1 MSTLIE
7 VEHLSRYFGKILA
20 VDNINFNVKK
30 GEVLGFLGINGAGK
44 TTTMQMLSGCL
55 APSLGSIKI
64 NGVDILREPLLA
76 KRSIGYLPDTP
87 PLYKDLSV
95 REFLFYCGQLHAIPK
110 SDINLALDKVLIR
123 CGLTSVTNRLIAHL
137 SKGFQQRIGIAQ
149 AIIHN
154 PDVIILDEPT
164 VGLDPL
170 QIIEIRELIREL
182 RQDHAVILSTHIL
195 SEVHETCTHLQIINQ
210 GKLIAKERVDSIT
223 QSINESSLIIKTAFP
238 IDAESILSI
247 KGVRNLEVLSNN
259 QFKINFKLT
268 QDPTQQIS
276 ETIINKGWGLI
287 EMSPSKQNIET
298 LFMAL
303 TKANNNS

>member
-7 VEHLSRYFGKILA
+7 VEHLSRYFGKLIA
-20 VDNINFNVKK
+20 VDNINFTVKK
-30 GEVLGFLGINGAGK
+30 GEILGFLGINGAGK

-195 SEVHETCTHLQIINQ
+195 TEVHETCTHLQIINQ

-223 QSINESSLIIKTAFP
+223 QSMNESSLIIKTVFP
-238 IDAESILSI
+238 IDAEPILSI
-247 KGVRNLEVLSNN
+247 EGVRNLEVLSNN
-259 QFKINFKLT
+259 RFKINFKPT
-268 QDPTQQIS
+268 QDPTQEIS
-276 ETIINKGWGLI
+276 KTIIIKGWGLI
-287 EMSPSKQNIET
+287 EMSPNNQNIEA
-298 LFMAL
+298 LFIGL
-303 TKANNNS
+303 TKANNQ

>member
-7 VEHLSRYFGKILA
+7 VEHLSRYFGKLIA
-20 VDNINFNVKK
+20 VDNINFTVKK

-195 SEVHETCTHLQIINQ
+195 TEVHETCTHLQIINQ
-210 GKLIAKERVDSIT
+210 GKLIAKERVNSIT
-223 QSINESSLIIKTAFP
+223 QSMNESSLIIKTVFP
-238 IDAESILSI
+238 IDAEPILSI
-247 KGVRNLEVLSNN
+247 EGVRNLEVLSNN
-259 QFKINFKLT
+259 RFKINFKPT
-268 QDPTQQIS
+268 QDPTQEIS
-276 ETIINKGWGLI
+276 KTIINKGWGLI
-287 EMSPSKQNIET
+287 EMSPSNQNIEA
-298 LFMAL
+298 LFIGL
-303 TKANNNS
+303 TKANNQ

>member
-20 VDNINFNVKK
+20 VDNINFTVKK

-64 NGVDILREPLLA
+64 NGFDILREPLLA
-76 KRSIGYLPDTP
+76 KRSIGYLPDPP

-95 REFLFYCGQLHAIPK
+95 KEFLFYCAHLHAIPK
-110 SDINLALDKVLIR
+110 SDINGALDIVLTR

>member
-7 VEHLSRYFGKILA
+7 VEHLSRYFGKLIA
-20 VDNINFNVKK
+20 VDNINFTVKK

-195 SEVHETCTHLQIINQ
+195 TEVHETCTHLQIINQ

-223 QSINESSLIIKTAFP
+223 QSMNESSLIIKTVFP
-238 IDAESILSI
+238 IDAEPILSI
-247 KGVRNLEVLSNN
+247 EGVRNLEVLSNN
-259 QFKINFKLT
+259 RFKINFKPT
-268 QDPTQQIS
+268 QDPTQEIS
-276 ETIINKGWGLI
+276 KTIINKGWGLI
-287 EMSPSKQNIET
+287 EMSPSNQNIEA
-298 LFMAL
+298 LFIGL
-303 TKANNNS
+303 TKANNQ

>member
-7 VEHLSRYFGKILA
+7 VEHLSRYFGKLIA
-20 VDNINFNVKK
+20 VDNINFTVKK
-30 GEVLGFLGINGAGK
+30 GEILGFLGINGAGK

-195 SEVHETCTHLQIINQ
+195 TEVHETCTHLQIINQ

-223 QSINESSLIIKTAFP
+223 QSMNESSLIIKTVFP
-238 IDAESILSI
+238 IDAEPILSI
-247 KGVRNLEVLSNN
+247 EGVRNLEVLSNN
-259 QFKINFKLT
+259 RFKINFKPT
-268 QDPTQQIS
+268 HDPTQEIS
-276 ETIINKGWGLI
+276 ETVINKGWGLI
-287 EMSPSKQNIET
+287 EMSPNNQNIEA
-298 LFMAL
+298 LFIGL
-303 TKANNNS
+303 TKANNQ

>member
-7 VEHLSRYFGKILA
+7 VEHLSRYFGKLIA
-20 VDNINFNVKK
+20 VDNINFTVKK

-195 SEVHETCTHLQIINQ
+195 TEVHETCTHLQIINQ

-223 QSINESSLIIKTAFP
+223 QSMNESSLIIKTVFP
-238 IDAESILSI
+238 IDAEPILSI
-247 KGVRNLEVLSNN
+247 EGVRNLEVLSNN
-259 QFKINFKLT
+259 RFKINFKPT
-268 QDPTQQIS
+268 QDPTQEIS
-276 ETIINKGWGLI
+276 KTIIIKGWGLI
-287 EMSPSKQNIET
+287 EMSPSNQNIEA
-298 LFMAL
+298 LFIGL
-303 TKANNNS
+303 TKANNQ

>member
-7 VEHLSRYFGKILA
+7 VEHLSRYFGKLIA
-20 VDNINFNVKK
+20 VDNINFTVKK

-44 TTTMQMLSGCL
+44 TTTMQMLSGGL

-195 SEVHETCTHLQIINQ
+195 TEVHETCTHLQIINQ

-223 QSINESSLIIKTAFP
+223 QSMNESSLIIKTVFP
-238 IDAESILSI
+238 IDAEPILSI
-247 KGVRNLEVLSNN
+247 EGVRNLEVLSNN
-259 QFKINFKLT
+259 RFKINFKPT
-268 QDPTQQIS
+268 QDPTQEIS
-276 ETIINKGWGLI
+276 KTIIIKGWGLI
-287 EMSPSKQNIET
+287 EMSPSNQNIEA
-298 LFMAL
+298 LFIGL
-303 TKANNNS
+303 TKANNQ

>member
-7 VEHLSRYFGKILA
+7 VEHLSRYFGKLIA
-20 VDNINFNVKK
+20 VDNINFTVKK

-195 SEVHETCTHLQIINQ
+195 TEVHETCTHLQIINQ

-223 QSINESSLIIKTAFP
+223 QSMNESSLIIKTVFP
-238 IDAESILSI
+238 IDAEPILSI
-247 KGVRNLEVLSNN
+247 EGVRNLEVLSNN
-259 QFKINFKLT
+259 RFKINFKPT
-268 QDPTQQIS
+268 QDPTQEIS
-276 ETIINKGWGLI
+276 ETVINKGWGLI
-287 EMSPSKQNIET
+287 EMSPNNQNIEA
-298 LFMAL
+298 LFIGL
-303 TKANNNS
+303 TKANNQ

>member
-7 VEHLSRYFGKILA
+7 VEHLSRYFGKLIA
-20 VDNINFNVKK
+20 VDNINFTVKK
-30 GEVLGFLGINGAGK
+30 GEILGFLGINGAGK

-195 SEVHETCTHLQIINQ
+195 TEVHETCTHLQIINQ

-223 QSINESSLIIKTAFP
+223 QSMNESSLIIKTVFP
-238 IDAESILSI
+238 IDAEPILSI
-247 KGVRNLEVLSNN
+247 EGVRNLEVLSNN
-259 QFKINFKLT
+259 RFKINFKPT
-268 QDPTQQIS
+268 QDPTQEIS
-276 ETIINKGWGLI
+276 ETVINKGWGLI
-287 EMSPSKQNIET
+287 EMSPNNQNIEA
-298 LFMAL
+298 LFIGL
-303 TKANNNS
+303 TKANNQ

>member
-7 VEHLSRYFGKILA
+7 VEHLSRYFGKLIA
-20 VDNINFNVKK
+20 VDNINFTVKK

-64 NGVDILREPLLA
+64 NGFDILREPLLA

>member
-7 VEHLSRYFGKILA
+7 VEHLSRYFGKLIA
-20 VDNINFNVKK
+20 VDNINFTVKK

-44 TTTMQMLSGCL
+44 TTTMQMLSGGL

-195 SEVHETCTHLQIINQ
+195 TEVHETCTHLQIINQ

-223 QSINESSLIIKTAFP
+223 QSMNESSLIIKTVFP
-238 IDAESILSI
+238 IDAEPILSI
-247 KGVRNLEVLSNN
+247 EGVCNLEVLSNN
-259 QFKINFKLT
+259 RFKINFKPT
-268 QDPTQQIS
+268 QDPTQEIS
-276 ETIINKGWGLI
+276 KTIIIKGWGLI
-287 EMSPSKQNIET
+287 EMSPSNQNIEA
-298 LFMAL
+298 LFIGL
-303 TKANNNS
+303 TKANNQ